1 MNESRVDI
9 DKREL
14 GYLKMNL
21 NKLLRT
27 QQKKNR

>member
-1 MNESRVDI
+1 MSESRVDI

-14 GYLKMNL
+14 GYWKMNL
-21 NKLLRT
+21 NELLRT